1 MSGFASFANIVSN
14 NLAGH
19 QPAQSWMLSCS
30 RSLYSTARLFL
41 FRFQTL
47 PLLLQFDEICLILS
61 LKRIDRPRR
70 FVVAFNSRIYPQI
83 GHVLPTQKRVHD
95 HTKRILLHKAKVD
108 CNLRFSPNALIGG
121 FKNPRLFLSM
131 IGVYLKQTG
140 KAKIRFPLFPL
151 KDKNYFY
158 LLRKM

>member
-47 PLLLQFDEICLILS
+47 HLLLQFDEICLILS

-83 GHVLPTQKRVHD
+83 GHVLPTQKRVHM
-95 HTKRILLHKAKVD
+95 TILSVYYYIKQ
-108 CNLRFSPNALIGG
+108 RLIAICVLA
-121 FKNPRLFLSM
+121 RTL
-131 IGVYLKQTG
+131 
-140 KAKIRFPLFPL
+140 
-151 KDKNYFY
+151 
-158 LLRKM
+158 